1 MTMGIRFD
9 NSLMKAPYEG
19 LKGIESV
26 YFIGIGG
33 IGMSA
38 LARFFNEQGVSVS
51 GYDKTKTELTLQ
63 LEKEGMKIHY
73 TDDLSLIPSKVDWVV
88 FTPAIPASHKELNY
102 FKENGYTILKR
113 SDVLEKI
120 TRSSLNIGIAGTH
133 GKTTTTTMVAH
144 LLRHSGVGCNAFL
157 GGISSNY
164 NTNYWSAEQ
173 NCCVVEADEFDRSFL
188 KLNPDLALISSMDP
202 DHLDIYGSAQKMEE
216 AFLDFSALVK
226 PGGVLVYKKGLTRE
240 KDFRAKQLVSY
251 HLSDT
256 EADCYATNIEVTEGG
271 YAFDI
276 KFFDDKI
283 SSLYLPM
290 GGLHNIENAIGA
302 IAIAKL
308 MGLTNEQIT
317 KALACFA
324 GVKRRFEIVAK
335 QNGLTVIDD
344 YAHHPQELRALISG
358 VRSVYKNQ
366 KCLVVFQP
374 HLYSRTRDLAAEFAA
389 ALDDADEVI
398 LLPIYPARELP
409 IEGVSSEMIL
419 GLMKKEKKAV
429 KSELAVL
436 EWISDIMNLT
446 EKQVIVTAGA
456 GSIDQLPVKINEI
469 LKNKSGN

>member
-1 MTMGIRFD
+1 MKKEIRFD
-9 NSLMKAPYEG
+9 NSLMKIPYEG
-19 LKGIESV
+19 LKEVKSV

-51 GYDKTKTELTLQ
+51 GYDKTKTELTTQ
-63 LEKEGMKIHY
+63 LEKEGMDIHY
-73 TDDLSLIPSKVDWVV
+73 TDDCSLLPSKIDWVV
-88 FTPAIPASHKELNY
+88 FTPAIPASHTELNY

-144 LLRHSGVGCNAFL
+144 LLKHSGVGCNAFL

-164 NTNYWSAEQ
+164 NTNYWSSEK

-202 DHLDIYGSAQKMEE
+202 DHLDIYGTAEKMEE
-216 AFLDFSALVK
+216 AFLEFSSLVK
-226 PGGVLVYKKGLTRE
+226 PGGVLVYKKGLSRE
-240 KDFRAKQLVSY
+240 NDFRAMQLVSY

-256 EADCYATNIEVTEGG
+256 NADCYALNIEVKEGG
-271 YAFDI
+271 YEFDI
-276 KFFDDKI
+276 KFFDEEIK
-283 SSLYLPM
+283 SLYLPM

-308 MGLTNEQIT
+308 MGLSSNQIAD
-317 KALACFA
+317 ALACFA
-324 GVKRRFEIVAK
+324 GVKRRFELVVK

-358 VRSVYKNQ
+358 IRSVYKNQ
-366 KCLVVFQP
+366 KCSVIFQP
-374 HLYSRTRDLAAEFAA
+374 HLYSRTRDLAIEFAT
-389 ALDDADEVI
+389 ALDDADELV
-398 LLPIYPARELP
+398 LMPIYPARELP
-409 IEGVSSEMIL
+409 IEGVNSEMVL
-419 GLMKKEKKAV
+419 NLMKGEAKSIKNEEEVLLWVEGKKELNKK
-429 KSELAVL
+429 E
-436 EWISDIMNLT
+436 
-446 EKQVIVTAGA
+446 VIVIAGA
-456 GSIDQLPVKINEI
+456 GNIDQLPEKIKEV
-469 LKNKSGN
+469 LKK